1 MSNIDTLASD
11 IARELQ
17 RYANLV
23 EEDIEDAKEEVA
35 TNLVNELKQKVLR
48 KQGSMVKAGG
58 KEGWQCNHCL

>member
-23 EEDIEDAKEEVA
+23 EEDIEDAKEKVA
-35 TNLVNELKQKVLR
+35 TNLVNELKQK
-48 KQGSMVKAGG
+48 KS
-58 KEGWQCNHCL
+58 